1 MAARRTIGLVL
12 WWFCS
17 LRTVMCEDLN
27 GSSVKSPVVV
37 TLALERDVVL
47 STLVDRRSLCGS

>member
-1 MAARRTIGLVL
+1 
-12 WWFCS
+12 
-17 LRTVMCEDLN
+17 MCEDLN

-47 STLVDRRSLCGS
+47 STLVDRRSLCGLRLAIKGAGMVGVIR